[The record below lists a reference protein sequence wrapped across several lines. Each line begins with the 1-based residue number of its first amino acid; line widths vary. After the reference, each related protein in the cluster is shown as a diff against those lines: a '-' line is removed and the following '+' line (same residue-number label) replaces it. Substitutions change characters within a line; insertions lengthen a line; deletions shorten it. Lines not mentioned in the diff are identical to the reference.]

1 MSRYVIQ
8 SATTGAFLAPD
19 PSTGF
24 GEPAWVMLL
33 DEAGVLDDLESC
45 AELIEDH
52 CEPFHRAKAIDLH
65 AL

>member
-1 MSRYVIQ
+1 
-8 SATTGAFLAPD
+8 
-19 PSTGF
+19 
-24 GEPAWVMLL
+24 MLL
-33 DEAGVLDDLESC
+33 DEAGVVDDLESC